1 MQKRRRISTFYF
13 QIVQRLCW
21 SIVAVPLG
29 ALLIEFK
36 SRLNVFWKLL
46 PQIRNAADDVLFLI
60 IIFII
65 IILIGMVTAYKDTL
79 NTPGKKYL
87 QWLNYN
93 NLNLHQLQYSALLN
107 NTNNRCVHFSQYG
120 TYLIC
125 CILAENDT
133 YN

>member
-13 QIVQRLCW
+13 QIVQRLCC

-65 IILIGMVTAYKDTL
+65 IFIGMVTTYKDTL
-79 NTPGKKYL
+79 NTTG
-87 QWLNYN
+87 QN
-93 NLNLHQLQYSALLN
+93 
-107 NTNNRCVHFSQYG
+107 
-120 TYLIC
+120 
-125 CILAENDT
+125 T
-133 YN
+133 YND

>member
-21 SIVAVPLG
+21 SIVAVPLD

-60 IIFII
+60 IIFYYYHFNWNGNNMQRYTKHNRKK
-65 IILIGMVTAYKDTL
+65 ILTMIELQQPKFTL
-79 NTPGKKYL
+79 T
-87 QWLNYN
+87 
-93 NLNLHQLQYSALLN
+93 
-107 NTNNRCVHFSQYG
+107 
-120 TYLIC
+120 TY
-125 CILAENDT
+125 
-133 YN
+133 

>member
-1 MQKRRRISTFYF
+1 MQKRRGISTFYF

-29 ALLIEFK
+29 ALLIELK

-65 IILIGMVTAYKDTL
+65 IILIGMVTTYKDTL
-79 NTPGKKYL
+79 NTTGK
-87 QWLNYN
+87 N
-93 NLNLHQLQYSALLN
+93 
-107 NTNNRCVHFSQYG
+107 
-120 TYLIC
+120 
-125 CILAENDT
+125 T
-133 YN
+133 YND

>member
-36 SRLNVFWKLL
+36 SRLKVFWKLL

-65 IILIGMVTAYKDTL
+65 IIFIGMVTTYKDTL
-79 NTPGKKYL
+79 NTTGKKIL
-87 QWLNYN
+87 
-93 NLNLHQLQYSALLN
+93 
-107 NTNNRCVHFSQYG
+107 TMIDSQ
-120 TYLIC
+120 
-125 CILAENDT
+125 
-133 YN
+133 